1 MFIKQFKSLAA
12 KNLEYFLGFRD
23 FSILNFTIYL
33 TLVTITSLYNLVS
46 NLFFLVRPLPLGHPI
61 PSDDPSRQYS
71 PNLHALPVTSSVGVD
86 EEALRTQ

>member
-12 KNLEYFLGFRD
+12 KNLEYLLGFRD

-33 TLVTITSLYNLVS
+33 TLVTITSL
-46 NLFFLVRPLPLGHPI
+46 FLVRPLPLGHPI